1 MSGALGRRRRRR
13 FVEEL
18 FATHHGEIY
27 AYLYRML
34 RDPELA
40 ADLTQDAFIKAYRS
54 YDSLEKPE
62 NARAWLYQIA
72 HRVAL
77 DEFRRR
83 KIVRF
88 LPWTGE
94 SHGSAPS
101 AEHLVMDARLSGP
114 LQRALA
120 RIPERQRAAL
130 LLAELHDLTGLE
142 LAAALGVSHVAARA
156 APHPGPREPPPG
168 ARRRACRRGGRRGRD
183 GRGAPDRRGRPERPI
198 GHGDRPMTIRR
209 HNDPQSPHERAR
221 TLASDRLDAP
231 LGPTDAGW
239 LDEHLAGCD
248 ACRVIAEG
256 YAEDRALL
264 RVLPMQEPPRDL
276 WARTSAALDRER
288 AQRVGL
294 GPGTAGRPTRIRW
307 DALAG
312 LAAVL
317 VVGLLVGRSLLP
329 SGGVPA
335 TGQASTGPSA
345 VPGVT
350 LGPAA
355 TPLAVPPGD
364 IAWVARSADG
374 RYAVNVASVASV
386 CSPDAA
392 PDCATLDSG
401 ARQVISLDQQPDS
414 VVFAPT
420 LGQAVVVESSAT
432 GSGGSILV
440 VPFDRPTPTPTPTPS
455 LPPSP
460 EPAATAELT
469 ASVEPSASAAPTPVP
484 PATAAPS
491 PSPSASPEPTAEPTP
506 SAPVKSGS
514 PEPTGSASASAPA
527 SPSPTDTPA
536 PTAVATLAIISG
548 VIVVGEAAY
557 SPDGAWLAFSAR
569 PADGTDGPDIY
580 VWHAGDPAA
589 RALTSSHGAIFS
601 SWVGDRILGSAPALW
616 VLDAASPAPNRS
628 VPSSFL
634 VDPAT
639 GEETP
644 LGGFFAWRPVVDPS
658 GRWVAYWAGT
668 LRFDPDVRAWVPDEG
683 RLLIDAWSAVTAE
696 DPAASQDPRPL
707 LDPKAG
713 ESLRTW
719 DLRWDPAG
727 RHVAV
732 WVADPLVDGLG
743 RISLLAIDPQTGRVD
758 PAGRPVLRDAP
769 SLAGFAI
776 GDGRLAWAS
785 PPGQDGAGSRLQV
798 LAWKG
803 PDAGRTT
810 TDPAAP
816 EEDIIVVR

>member
-1 MSGALGRRRRRR
+1 
-13 FVEEL
+13 
-18 FATHHGEIY
+18 
-27 AYLYRML
+27 
-34 RDPELA
+34 
-40 ADLTQDAFIKAYRS
+40 
-54 YDSLEKPE
+54 
-62 NARAWLYQIA
+62 
-72 HRVAL
+72 
-77 DEFRRR
+77 
-83 KIVRF
+83 
-88 LPWTGE
+88 
-94 SHGSAPS
+94 
-101 AEHLVMDARLSGP
+101 
-114 LQRALA
+114 
-120 RIPERQRAAL
+120 
-130 LLAELHDLTGLE
+130 
-142 LAAALGVSHVAARA
+142 
-156 APHPGPREPPPG
+156 
-168 ARRRACRRGGRRGRD
+168 
-183 GRGAPDRRGRPERPI
+183 
-198 GHGDRPMTIRR
+198 MTIRR
-209 HNDPQSPHERAR
+209 HNDPQTPHERAR

-248 ACRVIAEG
+248 ACRAIAEG

-264 RVLPMQEPPRDL
+264 RALPLPEPPRDL

-294 GPGTAGRPTRIRW
+294 EPGTAGRPARIRW

-329 SGGVPA
+329 SGSVPA
-335 TGQASTGPSA
+335 TGQSSTGPSA

-350 LGPAA
+350 LRPAA

-401 ARQVISLDQQPDS
+401 AHQVISLDRQPDS
-414 VVFAPT
+414 VVFAPK
-420 LGQAVVVESSAT
+420 LGQAVVVESSAR

-440 VPFDRPTPTPTPTPS
+440 VSFDRPTPTPS

-460 EPAATAELT
+460 EPTATAEPT
-469 ASVEPSASAAPTPVP
+469 ASAEPPPSAAPTPVP
-484 PATAAPS
+484 PATEPPPASAAPS
-491 PSPSASPEPTAEPTP
+491 PPVSPEPTVAPTP
-506 SAPVKSGS
+506 SAPAQSGS
-514 PEPTGSASASAPA
+514 PEPTGSASPSVPA
-527 SPSPTDTPA
+527 SPIPTGTPA
-536 PTAVATLAIISG
+536 PTAAASLAIISG
-548 VIVVGEAAY
+548 VVVVGEAAY

-569 PADGTDGPDIY
+569 PAEGADGPDIY

-589 RALTSSHGAIFS
+589 RALTSSHSAIFS
-601 SWVGDRILGSAPALW
+601 SWVGDRILGSAPAPM
-616 VLDAASPAPNRS
+616 VLDAASPTPNRS

-634 VDPAT
+634 LDPAT

-644 LGGFFAWRPVVDPS
+644 LAGFFAWRPVVDPS

-683 RLLIDAWSAVTAE
+683 RLLIDAWAAVTGE
-696 DPAASQDPRPL
+696 DPAASPDPRPL
-707 LDPKAG
+707 LDPKPG
-713 ESLRTW
+713 EALRTW

-743 RISLLAIDPQTGRVD
+743 RISLLAIDPQTGRAD
-758 PAGRPVLRDAP
+758 PAGRPVLRDVPA
-769 SLAGFAI
+769 LAGFAI

-785 PPGQDGAGSRLQV
+785 PAGQDGDGSRLQV